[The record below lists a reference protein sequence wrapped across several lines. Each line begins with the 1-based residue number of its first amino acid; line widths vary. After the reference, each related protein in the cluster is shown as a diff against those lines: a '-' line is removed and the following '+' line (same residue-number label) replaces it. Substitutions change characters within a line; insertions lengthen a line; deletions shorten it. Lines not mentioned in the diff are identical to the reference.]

1 MELLTELAGTEWLG
15 NPVLRWLKAGGLAFV
30 AAGILYVLRGFALR
44 YLNRLAKRTVNRIDD
59 IIAGTLSKTS
69 LIAIV
74 AVSCYVAGHY
84 LMFGKRVDR
93 VLNIGLAVA
102 FSIQF
107 AIWLQTFI
115 ALSLDE
121 WRVRHNDKR
130 NHASMAA
137 TIRFVSRLIIWTLVS
152 LFIASNLGLRLDAVI
167 TGLGIGGV
175 AAALAVQS
183 VLGDLFASLSIYFDR
198 PFEIGDFVIVD
209 EYLGVVEQVG
219 LRSTRVRAL
228 SGEQVVFPNADLSR
242 SRIRNYGRM
251 FERRIVFKLG
261 VTYQTHPS
269 KLEAIPGIVRTA
281 VEAQKNA
288 RFDRCHF
295 FQYGDFSLNYEIVY
309 FVLSPDYNTYM
320 DIQQAVNLQI
330 FRDFAAQNIDF
341 AYPTQTL
348 YHQRLASPEDA
359 VPVPDAK

>member
-1 MELLTELAGTEWLG
+1 M
-15 NPVLRWLKAGGLAFV
+15 AFV
-30 AAGILYVLRGFALR
+30 AAGMLYVLRGIALR
-44 YLNRLAKRTVNRIDD
+44 YLNRLAERTVNRIDD
-59 IIAGTLSKTS
+59 IVAGTLSRTS
-69 LIAIV
+69 LLAII
-74 AVSCYVAGHY
+74 AVSCYIAGHY

-115 ALSLDE
+115 TLSLDE
-121 WRVRHNDKR
+121 WRTRHNDKR

-137 TIRFVSRLIIWTLVS
+137 TIRFVSRLIIWTLVT

-261 VTYQTHPS
+261 VTYQSSPEQ
-269 KLEAIPGIVRTA
+269 LEAIPGIVRAA
-281 VEAQKNA
+281 VEAQEHT

-295 FQYGDFSLNYEIVY
+295 FQYGDFSLNFEIVY
-309 FVLSPDYNTYM
+309 FVLSPDYNAYM
-320 DIQQAVNLQI
+320 DVQQAINLQI
-330 FRDFAAQNIDF
+330 FRNFAANKIDF

-348 YHQRLASPEDA
+348 YHQPLSFREGSAPSPASR
-359 VPVPDAK
+359 